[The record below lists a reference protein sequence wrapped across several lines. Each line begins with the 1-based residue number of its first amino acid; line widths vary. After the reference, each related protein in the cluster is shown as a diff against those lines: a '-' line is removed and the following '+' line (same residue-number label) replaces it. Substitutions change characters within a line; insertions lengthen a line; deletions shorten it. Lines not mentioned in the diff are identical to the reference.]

1 MGKLGYMVKRITS
14 MNYGAMFKTAKEV
27 SKITGKNSFVV
38 LMDIIK
44 CGSKYMAGYV
54 DYKVFKMYNLNEE
67 QRKTYITRGVNSR
80 YVAYLNDKEIMQ
92 KTGNKLYFN
101 KHHGKFLKR
110 DWICLE
116 DVDKDEFEKFAKKHK
131 TFIVKPIDESCGHGV
146 EKITIDDNTDYEK
159 MYNDLKNNKQILVE
173 ECIVQHKDMSS
184 LNETSVN
191 TIRVVTL
198 KKKNGDVVVL
208 FVGLRMGNKGKSVD
222 NFNNDGLFTV
232 VSEDGI
238 IRKPAVD
245 KKGNVYETHPATG
258 TKIIGFKI
266 PNFEAALNVAK
277 ECAKEI
283 EGLRYI
289 GFDVVVTQDDAL
301 ILEANPFPGHDLYQS
316 EVHLEKDLKGL
327 KEKFDKEIYSD

>member
-1 MGKLGYMVKRITS
+1 MGKFKYMIKRITS

-27 SKITGKNSFVV
+27 SKETGKNSFKI

-54 DYKVFKMYNLNEE
+54 DYKVFKMYNLNDE
-67 QRKTYITRGVNSR
+67 QRKTYITRGVNNR
-80 YVAYLNDKEIMQ
+80 YVEYLNDKEIMR

-101 KHHGKFLKR
+101 KHHSRFLKR

-116 DVDKDEFEKFAKKHK
+116 DVSKEEFENFAKKHK
-131 TFIVKPIDESCGHGV
+131 VFIVKPIDESCGHGV
-146 EKITIDDNTDYEK
+146 EKITIDEKTNFEKLYER
-159 MYNDLKNNKQILVE
+159 LKLNKQILVE
-173 ECIVQHKDMSS
+173 ECIVQHEKMSS
-184 LNETSVN
+184 LNPSSVN

-198 KKKNGDVVVL
+198 KKDPSNVVVL

-232 VSEDGI
+232 VSDDGVVK
-238 IRKPAVD
+238 KPAVD
-245 KKGNVYETHPATG
+245 KKGNVYEVHPATN
-258 TKIIGFKI
+258 TKIVGFEI
-266 PNFEAALNVAK
+266 PNFDKAINVAK

-289 GFDVVVTQDDAL
+289 GFDVVVTKDDAL

-316 EVHLEKDLKGL
+316 EVHLEKDKKGL
-327 KEKFDKEIYSD
+327 REKFDKEIYG